1 MGMWILRI
9 WYWVEDMKEKYLKE
23 MQKRHSVILC
33 LNMIVILFCYAVVT
47 NAYWFFVA
55 GNIFQG
61 IVCVSGSLLLAIYA
75 ARRIGRANKIQY
87 DLEIVIHRIAFGE
100 DEEVKENEKVSDI
113 EG

>member
-61 IVCVSGSLLLAIYA
+61 IVCVAGSLLLAIYA

>member
-1 MGMWILRI
+1 MDLWILWI

-23 MQKRHSVILC
+23 MQKRHSEILC
-33 LNMIVILFCYAVVT
+33 LNMIVILFCYAAIT

-61 IVCVSGSLLLAIYA
+61 IVCVVGSLLLAIYA

-100 DEEVKENEKVSDI
+100 DEEVEENEKVSDI